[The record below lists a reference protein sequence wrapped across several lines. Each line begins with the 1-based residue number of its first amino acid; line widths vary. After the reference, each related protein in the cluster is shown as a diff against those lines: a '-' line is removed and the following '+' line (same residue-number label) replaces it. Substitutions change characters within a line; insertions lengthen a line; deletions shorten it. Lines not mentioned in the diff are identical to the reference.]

1 MCSSDLGAY
10 GREIVDVL
18 VSAVVCDAD
27 GRREIAADG
36 LGLRYRHSDLA
47 PGQIV
52 AAATIALEHDDPAA
66 IRARVREHQD
76 RRSAAQ
82 PRKARTF
89 GSVFKNPEG
98 DHAARLV
105 EAAGC
110 KGWTEGGATVSP
122 KHANFIVAGK
132 GSTSADVARLIER
145 VRAAVERTA
154 GVALEPEVKF
164 VGEFPSAR

>member
-1 MCSSDLGAY
+1 MLF
-10 GREIVDVL
+10 
-18 VSAVVCDAD
+18 
-27 GRREIAADG
+27 
-36 LGLRYRHSDLA
+36 
-47 PGQIV
+47 
-52 AAATIALEHDDPAA
+52 
-66 IRARVREHQD
+66 
-76 RRSAAQ
+76 RSNC
-82 PRKARTF
+82 